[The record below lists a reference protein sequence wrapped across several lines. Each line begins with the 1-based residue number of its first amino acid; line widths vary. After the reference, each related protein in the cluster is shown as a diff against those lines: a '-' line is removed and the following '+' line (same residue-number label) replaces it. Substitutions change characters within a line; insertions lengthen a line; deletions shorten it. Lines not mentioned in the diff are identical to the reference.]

1 MSGHSKWA
9 NIKFRKAKVDAER
22 GKLFTKLGREIIVA
36 AKLGGGDPES
46 NFRLK
51 AAIQRAREANMPNE
65 NIQRAIAK
73 GTGGMEGSDYE
84 EIIYE
89 GYGPAGVAVM
99 LRLLTDNRNRTAAE
113 IRHLFSRYG
122 GSLGESGCV
131 AWMFSRKGSLTVDLA
146 ATSIDK
152 DEVILEAI
160 EAGAEDVQEDDN
172 IVQVITLPEDLQ
184 EIREKLEQKGIP
196 VQQAE
201 LAMVPQTTIPIADVS
216 TAQQVLRFMDAL
228 EDHDDVQAVWA
239 NFDIPEKT
247 MHLISDSA

>member
-184 EIREKLEQKGIP
+184 EVREKLEQKGIP

>member
-22 GKLFTKLGREIIVA
+22 GKLFTKLGRELIVA

-51 AAIQRAREANMPNE
+51 AAIQRAREANIPNE

-73 GTGGMEGSDYE
+73 GTGGLEGSDYE

-89 GYGPAGVAVM
+89 GYGPSGVAVI
-99 LRLLTDNRNRTAAE
+99 LRLLTDNRNRTVAE

-122 GSLGESGCV
+122 GNLGESGCV
-131 AWMFSRKGSLTVDLA
+131 AWMFSRKGSL
-146 ATSIDK
+146 SIDLGAVSMNK
-152 DEVILEAI
+152 DDVILEAI
-160 EAGAEDVQEDDN
+160 EAGAEDVQEEDGV
-172 IVQVITLPEDLQ
+172 IQVITLPEELQ
-184 EIREKLEQKGIP
+184 TVREGLEQRGIS

-201 LAMVPQTTIPIADVS
+201 VAMVPQTTIPITDVG

-239 NFDIPEKT
+239 NFDIPEET
-247 MHLISDSA
+247 MQLVSESV